1 MVVKLK
7 TFIISAEIYHSE
19 LRNVVK
25 FFFFFF
31 QTCFFIRVNLREPK
45 RASVAVK

>member
-7 TFIISAEIYHSE
+7 TFMISAEIYHSE

-25 FFFFFF
+25 FFFFF